1 MTGMRLFRTGR
12 PTLPEVLELDL
23 PRLDGTGW
31 PDEAVVG
38 RRSFESATW
47 SELGLRSAYDPQAH
61 AVADLLADELL
72 PHVPLEVAAE
82 DEPYL
87 RKVLS
92 VAARQGAGLA
102 LVERGRAGAVGPAAD
117 RRLVGALWQARR
129 GLPAM
134 RPDWSAAA
142 AFLLL
147 AGFHVARTPQA
158 DVPRVL
164 AALRRGAR

>member
-1 MTGMRLFRTGR
+1 MRLFRTGR
-12 PTLPEVLELDL
+12 PTLPDVLELDL

-47 SELGLRSAYDPQAH
+47 SELGLRSAYDPEAH
-61 AVADLLADELL
+61 AVADLLTEELL
-72 PHVPLEVAAE
+72 PHLGLDVPPE

-87 RKVLS
+87 RKVLT

-102 LVERGRAGAVGPAAD
+102 LVERSRAGAGGPAVD

-142 AFLLL
+142 AFVLL
-147 AGFHVARTPQA
+147 AGFHVARTRQA
-158 DVPRVL
+158 EVPRLLEV
-164 AALRRGAR
+164 LRRGTR